1 MEEYFVFL
9 MMIHYW
15 YSLSCLVQN
24 HKPPILL
31 SLPNDPPPPLP
42 PPPIRNHEEN
52 RENRDPKQPTTEPS
66 EEVVLSAEFQ
76 NEIGGIVNQLSEF
89 KTELLKL
96 HGVVS
101 QLLHMM

>member
-1 MEEYFVFL
+1 M
-9 MMIHYW
+9 
-15 YSLSCLVQN
+15 
-24 HKPPILL
+24 L

-42 PPPIRNHEEN
+42 PPPIRNEEN
-52 RENRDPKQPTTEPS
+52 RENRDPKQSTTEPS
-66 EEVVLSAEFQ
+66 EEVILSAEFQ

-101 QLLHMM
+101 QLVYISLLIVA